1 MSEIENFKI
10 CFRGLLNFSTLI
22 FLLAKYEGRS
32 YLIGHIV
39 YLFPR
44 SGENQSSSQEF
55 IYLINLYVFSIRHLF
70 KRPYDSRSNT
80 SYTRRRRKRHKSR
93 LSIESSPEEEEEN
106 QLTSGEKSPKISSNR
121 NVNNS
126 SRRSSHKS
134 LINAKRNLTEE
145 FIGEEPSKSPR
156 IKTPRISRRNLG
168 EELALQEPSIQRT
181 TSWVADLAKST
192 NEILEG

>member
-1 MSEIENFKI
+1 M
-10 CFRGLLNFSTLI
+10 
-22 FLLAKYEGRS
+22 
-32 YLIGHIV
+32 H
-39 YLFPR
+39 LFPH
-44 SGENQSSSQEF
+44 SDENQSSSQEF

-93 LSIESSPEEEEEN
+93 LSIESSPEEEEEI
-106 QLTSGEKSPKISSNR
+106 QEKSPKISSNR

-126 SRRSSHKS
+126 SRKSSHKS

-192 NEILEG
+192 NELLEGYENLVLRFC

>member
-1 MSEIENFKI
+1 M
-10 CFRGLLNFSTLI
+10 
-22 FLLAKYEGRS
+22 
-32 YLIGHIV
+32 
-39 YLFPR
+39 YLFPL
-44 SGENQSSSQEF
+44 SDENQSSSQEF

-93 LSIESSPEEEEEN
+93 LSIESSPEEEEEI
-106 QLTSGEKSPKISSNR
+106 QEKSPKISSNR

-145 FIGEEPSKSPR
+145 FTGEEPSKSSR

>member
-1 MSEIENFKI
+1 M
-10 CFRGLLNFSTLI
+10 
-22 FLLAKYEGRS
+22 
-32 YLIGHIV
+32 
-39 YLFPR
+39 YLFPL
-44 SGENQSSSQEF
+44 SDENQSSSQEF

-192 NEILEG
+192 NELLEGYENLVLGFC